1 MPRIS
6 GKCILYN
13 NIARA
18 KQAMFCE
25 RYYKWD
31 LQANAEYVKGT
42 ISSNLASIYGQ
53 KYPGWSKLYVVKFA
67 LIKGLVA

>member
-1 MPRIS
+1 MHPIS
-6 GKCILYN
+6 RKCILYN

-18 KQAMFCE
+18 KISNVCE
-25 RYYKWD
+25 RQYWWD
-31 LQANAEYVKGT
+31 LHAKAEYVKGT

-53 KYPGWSKLYVVKFA
+53 KYPGLSELYVPEFP